1 MNIKKQ
7 LTMLFLLLVGVGTS
21 LMAQTAVTVG
31 SQVTD
36 AASLVSGKA
45 YLLQHQGNGNNTPWL
60 EDAGTYYN
68 CPNSAGN
75 CTLASVWYLIDN
87 GDDTWKLQNAYTGKY
102 WPKPVGNAN
111 LVGTDE
117 ANAGNWA
124 LNFSS
129 GVAAPTCN
137 GYRLNRNTP
146 YLVGWNSGSGS
157 VTQVKVYDVTV
168 PLSTAAAFS
177 EFTDKDISVSATE
190 AATVTTGTWYV
201 MKNRGR
207 NGYLYEDASKHT
219 LYNQAA
225 APGGLAVDN
234 AQFLVRLVSGT
245 DGKYYLQ
252 NGLGNYMGVIPQN
265 TSVPVTALREEL
277 ITVSKIN
284 GTDGHYYLQSASNSE
299 VLDCQD
305 NGYPVVG
312 WGTTVPTSTG
322 GNNDWAFY
330 PVELVEAWVPAISE
344 VYTFNCTT
352 SSNRGALVYNE
363 TMTNVGLVASAN
375 LDATNANHQWVI
387 VPTATEKQYYLYN
400 VGAGKFAIPTAIA
413 QGGGYPWVFSDN
425 AVAVV
430 FLTQSDGTK
439 RIKMAVNPVSG
450 NNQAVIGVNS
460 NNSTGPVFNY
470 NDAGSNFIL
479 TKVDG
484 VDHSAAATAAVSK
497 LIGSQTPLTSYPQA
511 SGWYAIQIKS
521 KNGSPTY
528 AGRFLQSSET
538 LYNGL
543 YPLTFT
549 GAIDVNPAVTD
560 PTFLTYINHTDWD
573 VNTWQMPDGRYLVK
587 NSSSKFPTPSATPGN
602 VMCGFDNGNYF
613 KVDGN
618 WFADPYNSNATYFV
632 GETTT
637 MRTAYNVYPVDLA
650 AAGLEAWQVV
660 CDAAPESALISCS
673 RSDVKGAISVYKGGF
688 FFLPAGVTP
697 ESTDFTLEGASG
709 VTVDAAAKT
718 IAFAYDPN
726 LAMVEGSITTAQG
739 WQTAGRGGEVMLLKV
754 DAAPFKDATN
764 VSLSVNL
771 KDGSDANISK
781 LTLYEASTN
790 SPEIYSTGTGAPT
803 KTQIDQVTVS
813 GSTATFNIG
822 NLTTGNHYYWIG
834 ATVKDDATLGAV
846 IDLAVT
852 GITYTCNSNETVLDL
867 TSVGDPAD
875 RGAMVFNTQSY
886 AFLPRDN
893 GSRVYR
899 IPAMVVADDG
909 SIVVACDKRYD
920 SHTDIGNGHIIDIV
934 IRRSTDGGKTWGEPV
949 VVAKGEGIVS
959 GDGTRCGYGDPSLIK
974 GNDGKIYCLFG
985 AGNIGYFYGL
995 NRICLSVS
1003 EDNGVTWSSSAA
1015 NPPADL
1021 VSTGKVT
1028 DHANNYGGSN
1038 VAYGLYDYFVT
1049 SGRGLCTSEGYLMGL
1064 LPAQA
1069 YTTAAKS
1076 SDAKTGNSH
1085 DYVFYS
1091 TDGGAT
1097 WHISEQPI
1105 FAGGDEAKVIQA
1117 NDGSLIASV
1126 RQGGN
1131 RGFNTAT
1138 YTKNEDGTLTFTL
1151 GTQYNNSQLNAGGYA
1166 NNQDIL
1172 YYQRETDEG
1181 KTDIIFHSMTV
1192 GQHAN
1197 FKLYYSTDKGTNWT
1211 EFLTVQTKGTR
1222 YVTMERSANGSLY
1235 LFFEDQSLNSAGG
1248 YTDYN
1253 HYPLNFVE
1261 ITHNQL
1267 AELIPELDEY
1277 QLPDYLGEATVNITN
1292 GFTGETSLGSWSG
1305 NTWTSNAGSGVA
1317 GLTMTLSNGTHDKFS
1332 NFNGR
1337 YNLAYHPATANT
1349 EATITLTAPE
1359 GYTITGYSMESGVYQ
1374 ASTYTLTTADGQII
1388 TPANL
1393 GGTYTPVSVTGLNT
1407 PSTVI
1412 GITTTNAGKW
1422 LSLANIRVTLAS
1434 KLALNVCGDASY
1446 ATLYLPVD
1454 AQTDGNTKAY
1464 YITTANNGFAQLIE
1478 TPNEGTDIPAFTAV
1492 VLIND
1497 QAEAATPIVKTSGL
1511 TSVVSQDD
1519 NLLKG
1524 TLVAKTL
1531 DLSDASPYY
1540 TLGKQSDKVGFYKMD
1555 DASFTLSANKAYL
1568 EVVGGTGSKGF
1579 IFTFDDITGIQ
1590 EFESPSVRKS
1600 ETYYTIDGRKMKGQP
1615 TAPGIY
1621 VTGKGKKVI
1630 VR

>member
-21 LMAQTAVTVG
+21 LMAQTAVTAG

-87 GDDTWKLQNAYTGKY
+87 GDNTWKLQNAYTGKY

-146 YLVGWNSGSGS
+146 YLVGWNSGSGF
-157 VTQVKVYDVTV
+157 VTQVKVYEVSV

-265 TSVPVTALREEL
+265 TTVPVTALREEL

-330 PVELVEAWVPAISE
+330 PVELVEAWVPTISE
-344 VYTFNCTT
+344 VYTFKCTT

-387 VPTATEKQYYLYN
+387 VPTVTEKQYYLYN

-484 VDHSAAATAAVSK
+484 VDQSAAATAAVNK

-650 AAGLEAWQVV
+650 TAGLKAWQVV

-673 RSDVKGAISVYKGGF
+673 RSDVKGASSVYKGGF

-709 VTVDAAAKT
+709 VTVDATAKT
-718 IAFAYDPN
+718 ITFAYDPN

-771 KDGSDANISK
+771 KDGSEANISK

-803 KTQIDQVTVS
+803 KNQIDQVTVS

-1131 RGFNTAT
+1131 RGFSTAT
-1138 YTKNEDGTLTFTL
+1138 YTKNEDGTLTFTV

-1261 ITHNQL
+1261 ITHDQL

-1374 ASTYTLTTADGQII
+1374 ASTYTLTTADGQTI

-1393 GGTYTPVSVTGLNT
+1393 GGTYTPIRVTGLNT
-1407 PSTVI
+1407 TSTVI
-1412 GITTTNAGKW
+1412 GVTTTNAGKW
-1422 LSLANIRVTLAS
+1422 LSLANISVTLAS

-1497 QAEAATPIVKTSGL
+1497 QAEAATSIVRTSGL

-1524 TLVAKTL
+1524 TLFAKTL

>member
-21 LMAQTAVTVG
+21 LMAQTAVTAG

-45 YLLQHQGNGNNTPWL
+45 YLLQHQGNGTNTPWL

-75 CTLASVWYLIDN
+75 RTLASVWYLIDN
-87 GDDTWKLQNAYTGKY
+87 GDGTWKLHNAYTGKY

-225 APGGLAVDN
+225 APGGSAVDN

-299 VLDCQD
+299 VLDCQE
-305 NGYPVVG
+305 NGHPVVG

-330 PVELVEAWVPAISE
+330 PVELVEAWVPTISE

-484 VDHSAAATAAVSK
+484 VDQSAAATAAVNK

-650 AAGLEAWQVV
+650 VAGMEAWQVV

-673 RSDVKGAISVYKGGF
+673 RSDVKGASSVYKGGF

-709 VTVDAAAKT
+709 VTVDATAKT

-764 VSLSVNL
+764 VSLSVNM
-771 KDGSDANISK
+771 KDGSESNISK

-1076 SDAKTGNSH
+1076 SDAKTSNSH
-1085 DYVFYS
+1085 DYIFYS

-1131 RGFNTAT
+1131 RGFSTAT
-1138 YTKNEDGTLTFTL
+1138 YTKNEDGTLTFTV

-1261 ITHNQL
+1261 ITHDQL

-1317 GLTMTLSNGTHDKFS
+1317 GLTMTLSSGTHDKFS

-1374 ASTYTLTTADGQII
+1374 ASTYTLTTADGQTI

-1412 GITTTNAGKW
+1412 GVTTTNAGKW

-1454 AQTDGNTKAY
+1454 AQTDGNTQAY

-1497 QAEAATPIVKTSGL
+1497 QAEAATSIVRTSGL

-1524 TLVAKTL
+1524 TLFANTL

-1590 EFESPSVRKS
+1590 EFESLSVRKS

>member
-21 LMAQTAVTVG
+21 LMAQTAVTAG

-111 LVGTDE
+111 LVGTNE

-146 YLVGWNSGSGS
+146 YLVGWNSGSGY

-168 PLSTAAAFS
+168 PRSTAAAFS

-265 TSVPVTALREEL
+265 TTVPVTALREEL

-299 VLDCQD
+299 VLDCQE
-305 NGYPVVG
+305 NGHPVVG

-330 PVELVEAWVPAISE
+330 PVELVEAWVPTISE
-344 VYTFNCTT
+344 VYTFKCTT

-484 VDHSAAATAAVSK
+484 VDQSAAATAAVNK

-650 AAGLEAWQVV
+650 AAGMEAWQVV
-660 CDAAPESALISCS
+660 CNAAPESALISCS
-673 RSDVKGAISVYKGGF
+673 RSDVKGASSVYKGGF

-709 VTVDAAAKT
+709 VTVDATAKT
-718 IAFAYDPN
+718 ITFAYDPN

-771 KDGSDANISK
+771 KDGSEANISK

-1131 RGFNTAT
+1131 RGFSTAT
-1138 YTKNEDGTLTFTL
+1138 YTKNEDGTLTFTV

-1261 ITHNQL
+1261 ITHDQL

-1292 GFTGETSLGSWSG
+1292 GLTGETSLGSWSG

-1374 ASTYTLTTADGQII
+1374 ASTYTLTTADGQTI

-1393 GGTYTPVSVTGLNT
+1393 GGTYTPISVTGLNT
-1407 PSTVI
+1407 TSTVI
-1412 GITTTNAGKW
+1412 GVTTTNAGKW
-1422 LSLANIRVTLAS
+1422 LSLANISVTLAS

-1497 QAEAATPIVKTSGL
+1497 QAEAATSIVRTSGL

-1524 TLVAKTL
+1524 TLFAKTL

>member
-21 LMAQTAVTVG
+21 LMAQTAVTAG

-87 GDDTWKLQNAYTGKY
+87 GDDTWKIQNAYTGKY

-146 YLVGWNSGSGS
+146 YLVGWNSGSGY

-265 TSVPVTALREEL
+265 TTVPVTALREEL

-299 VLDCQD
+299 VLDCQE
-305 NGYPVVG
+305 NGHPVVG

-330 PVELVEAWVPAISE
+330 PVELVEAWVPTISE

-484 VDHSAAATAAVSK
+484 VDHSVAATAAVSK

-521 KNGSPTY
+521 KSGSSTY

-650 AAGLEAWQVV
+650 AAGMEAWQVV

-673 RSDVKGAISVYKGGF
+673 RSDVKGASSVYKGGF

-709 VTVDAAAKT
+709 VTVDATAKT
-718 IAFAYDPN
+718 ITFAYDPN

-764 VSLSVNL
+764 VSLSVNM
-771 KDGSDANISK
+771 KDGSESNISK
-781 LTLYEASTN
+781 LTLYEANTN

-1085 DYVFYS
+1085 DYIFYS

-1131 RGFNTAT
+1131 RGFSTAT
-1138 YTKNEDGTLTFTL
+1138 YTKNEDGTLTFTV
-1151 GTQYNNSQLNAGGYA
+1151 GTQYNNSQLNASGYA

-1261 ITHNQL
+1261 ITHDQL

-1292 GFTGETSLGSWSG
+1292 GLTGETSLGSWSG

-1337 YNLAYHPATANT
+1337 YNLAYRPATANT

-1374 ASTYTLTTADGQII
+1374 ASTYTLTTADGQTI

-1393 GGTYTPVSVTGLNT
+1393 GGTYTPISVTGLNT
-1407 PSTVI
+1407 TSTVI
-1412 GITTTNAGKW
+1412 GVTTTNAGKW
-1422 LSLANIRVTLAS
+1422 LSLANISVTLAS

-1497 QAEAATPIVKTSGL
+1497 QAEAATSIVRTSGL

-1524 TLVAKTL
+1524 TLFAKTL

-1590 EFESPSVRKS
+1590 EFESLSVRKS
-1600 ETYYTIDGRKMKGQP
+1600 EIYYTIDGRKMKGQP

>member
-21 LMAQTAVTVG
+21 LMAQTAVTAG

-45 YLLQHQGNGNNTPWL
+45 YLLQHQGNGTNTPWL

-75 CTLASVWYLIDN
+75 RTLASVWYLIDN
-87 GDDTWKLQNAYTGKY
+87 GDGTWKLQNAYTGKY

-299 VLDCQD
+299 VLDCQE
-305 NGYPVVG
+305 NGHPVVG

-330 PVELVEAWVPAISE
+330 PVELVEAWVPTISE

-484 VDHSAAATAAVSK
+484 VDQSAAATAAVNK

-650 AAGLEAWQVV
+650 VAGMEAWQVV

-673 RSDVKGAISVYKGGF
+673 RSDVKGASSVYKGGF

-709 VTVDAAAKT
+709 VTVDATAKT
-718 IAFAYDPN
+718 ITFAYDPN

-771 KDGSDANISK
+771 KDGSESNISK

-1076 SDAKTGNSH
+1076 SDAKTSNSH
-1085 DYVFYS
+1085 DYIFYS

-1131 RGFNTAT
+1131 RGFSTAT
-1138 YTKNEDGTLTFTL
+1138 YTKNEDGTLTFTV

-1261 ITHNQL
+1261 ITHDQL

-1317 GLTMTLSNGTHDKFS
+1317 GLTMTLSSGTHDKFS

-1374 ASTYTLTTADGQII
+1374 ASTYTLTTADGQTI

-1412 GITTTNAGKW
+1412 GVTTTNAGKW

-1497 QAEAATPIVKTSGL
+1497 QAEAATSIVRTSGL

-1524 TLVAKTL
+1524 TLFANTL

>member
-21 LMAQTAVTVG
+21 LMAQTAVTAG

-87 GDDTWKLQNAYTGKY
+87 GDNTWKLQNAYTGKY

-111 LVGTDE
+111 LVGTNE

-157 VTQVKVYDVTV
+157 VTQVKIYEVTV

-265 TSVPVTALREEL
+265 TTVPVTALREEL

-299 VLDCQD
+299 VLDCQE
-305 NGYPVVG
+305 NGHPVVG

-330 PVELVEAWVPAISE
+330 PVELVEAWVPTISE
-344 VYTFNCTT
+344 VYTFKCIT

-363 TMTNVGLVASAN
+363 TMTNIGLVASAN

-484 VDHSAAATAAVSK
+484 VDQSAAATAAVNK

-650 AAGLEAWQVV
+650 AAGMEAWQVV

-673 RSDVKGAISVYKGGF
+673 RSDVKGASSVYKGGF

-709 VTVDAAAKT
+709 VTVDATAKT
-718 IAFAYDPN
+718 ITFAYDPN

-764 VSLSVNL
+764 VSLSVNM
-771 KDGSDANISK
+771 KDGSEANISK

-1138 YTKNEDGTLTFTL
+1138 YIKNEDGTLTFTL

-1261 ITHNQL
+1261 ITHDQL

-1292 GFTGETSLGSWSG
+1292 GLTGETSLGSWSG

-1374 ASTYTLTTADGQII
+1374 ASTYTLTTADGQTI

-1393 GGTYTPVSVTGLNT
+1393 GGTYTSISVTGLNT
-1407 PSTVI
+1407 TSTVI
-1412 GITTTNAGKW
+1412 GVTTTNAGKW
-1422 LSLANIRVTLAS
+1422 LSLANISVTLAS

-1497 QAEAATPIVKTSGL
+1497 QAEAATSIVRTSGL
-1511 TSVVSQDD
+1511 TSVLSQND

-1524 TLVAKTL
+1524 TLFAKTL

>member
-21 LMAQTAVTVG
+21 LMAQTAVTAG

-87 GDDTWKLQNAYTGKY
+87 GDDTWKIQNAYTGKY

-146 YLVGWNSGSGS
+146 YLVGWNSGSGY

-265 TSVPVTALREEL
+265 TTVPVTALREEL

-299 VLDCQD
+299 VLDCQE
-305 NGYPVVG
+305 NGHPVVG

-330 PVELVEAWVPAISE
+330 PVELVEAWVPTISE

-484 VDHSAAATAAVSK
+484 VDHSVAATAAVSK

-521 KNGSPTY
+521 KSGSSTY

-650 AAGLEAWQVV
+650 AAGMEAWQVV

-673 RSDVKGAISVYKGGF
+673 RSDVKGASSVYKGGF

-709 VTVDAAAKT
+709 VTVDATAKT
-718 IAFAYDPN
+718 ITFAYDPN

-764 VSLSVNL
+764 VSLSVNM
-771 KDGSDANISK
+771 KDGSESNISK
-781 LTLYEASTN
+781 LTLYEANTN

-1261 ITHNQL
+1261 ITHDQL

-1292 GFTGETSLGSWSG
+1292 GLTGETSLGSWSG

-1337 YNLAYHPATANT
+1337 YNLAYRPATANT

-1374 ASTYTLTTADGQII
+1374 ASTYTLTTADGQTI

-1393 GGTYTPVSVTGLNT
+1393 GGTYTPISVTGLNT
-1407 PSTVI
+1407 TSTVI
-1412 GITTTNAGKW
+1412 GVTTTNAGKW
-1422 LSLANIRVTLAS
+1422 LSLANISVTLAS

-1524 TLVAKTL
+1524 TLFAKTL

-1590 EFESPSVRKS
+1590 EFESLSVRKS
-1600 ETYYTIDGRKMKGQP
+1600 EIYYTIDGRKMKGQP

>member
-21 LMAQTAVTVG
+21 LMAQTAVTAG

-117 ANAGNWA
+117 VNAGNWA

-299 VLDCQD
+299 VLDCQE

-330 PVELVEAWVPAISE
+330 PVELVEAWVPTISE

-484 VDHSAAATAAVSK
+484 VDHSAAATAAVNK

-650 AAGLEAWQVV
+650 AAGMEAWQVV
-660 CDAAPESALISCS
+660 CNAAPESALISCS
-673 RSDVKGAISVYKGGF
+673 RSDVKGASSVYKGGF

-709 VTVDAAAKT
+709 VTVDATAKT
-718 IAFAYDPN
+718 ITFAYDPN

-771 KDGSDANISK
+771 KDGSESNISK

-822 NLTTGNHYYWIG
+822 SLTTGNHYYWIG

-867 TSVGDPAD
+867 TSVGDPVD

-1131 RGFNTAT
+1131 RGFSTAT
-1138 YTKNEDGTLTFTL
+1138 YTKNEDGTLTFTV

-1261 ITHNQL
+1261 ITHDQL

-1374 ASTYTLTTADGQII
+1374 ASTYTLTTADGQTI

-1393 GGTYTPVSVTGLNT
+1393 GGTYTPISVTGLNT
-1407 PSTVI
+1407 TSTVI
-1412 GITTTNAGKW
+1412 GVTTTNAGKW
-1422 LSLANIRVTLAS
+1422 LSLANIRVTLTS

>member
-21 LMAQTAVTVG
+21 LKAQTAVTAG

-87 GDDTWKLQNAYTGKY
+87 GDNTWKLQNAYTGKY

-330 PVELVEAWVPAISE
+330 PVEFVEAWVPTISE
-344 VYTFNCTT
+344 VYTFKCTT

-484 VDHSAAATAAVSK
+484 VDQSTAATAAVSK

-549 GAIDVNPAVTD
+549 GAIGVNPAVTD

-587 NSSSKFPTPSATPGN
+587 NSSSKFPTPSATSGN

-650 AAGLEAWQVV
+650 AAGMEAWQVV

-673 RSDVKGAISVYKGGF
+673 RSDVKGASSVYKGGF

-709 VTVDAAAKT
+709 VTVDATAKT
-718 IAFAYDPN
+718 ITFAYDPN

-771 KDGSDANISK
+771 KDGSESNISK

-1131 RGFNTAT
+1131 RGFSTAT
-1138 YTKNEDGTLTFTL
+1138 YTKNEDGTLTFTV

-1261 ITHNQL
+1261 ITHDQL
-1267 AELIPELDEY
+1267 AELIPVLDEY

-1292 GFTGETSLGSWSG
+1292 GLTGETSLGSWSG

-1374 ASTYTLTTADGQII
+1374 ASTYTLTTADGQTI

-1407 PSTVI
+1407 TSTVI
-1412 GITTTNAGKW
+1412 GVTTTNAGKW

-1497 QAEAATPIVKTSGL
+1497 QAEAATSIVRTSGL

-1524 TLVAKTL
+1524 TLFAKTL

-1579 IFTFDDITGIQ
+1579 MFTFDDITGIQ

>member
-21 LMAQTAVTVG
+21 LKAQTAVTAG

-87 GDDTWKLQNAYTGKY
+87 GDNTWKLQNAYTGKY

-265 TSVPVTALREEL
+265 TTVPVTALREEL

-330 PVELVEAWVPAISE
+330 PVEFVEAWVPTISE
-344 VYTFNCTT
+344 VYTFKCTT

-484 VDHSAAATAAVSK
+484 VDQSTAATAAVSK

-549 GAIDVNPAVTD
+549 GAIGVNPAVTD

-587 NSSSKFPTPSATPGN
+587 NSSSKFPTPSATSGN

-650 AAGLEAWQVV
+650 AAGMEAWQVV

-673 RSDVKGAISVYKGGF
+673 RSDVKGASSVYKGGF

-709 VTVDAAAKT
+709 VTVDATAKT
-718 IAFAYDPN
+718 ITFAYDPN

-771 KDGSDANISK
+771 KDGSESNISK

-1131 RGFNTAT
+1131 RGFSTAT
-1138 YTKNEDGTLTFTL
+1138 YTKNEDGTLTFTV

-1261 ITHNQL
+1261 ITHDQL
-1267 AELIPELDEY
+1267 AELIPVLDEY

-1292 GFTGETSLGSWSG
+1292 GLTGETSLGSWSG

-1374 ASTYTLTTADGQII
+1374 ASTYTLTTADGQTI

-1407 PSTVI
+1407 TSTVI
-1412 GITTTNAGKW
+1412 GVTTTNAGKW

-1497 QAEAATPIVKTSGL
+1497 QAEAATSIVRTSGL

-1524 TLVAKTL
+1524 TLFAKTL

-1579 IFTFDDITGIQ
+1579 MFTFDDITGIQ

>member
-7 LTMLFLLLVGVGTS
+7 LTMLFLLLVGVGMS
-21 LMAQTAVTVG
+21 LMAQTAVTAG

-538 LYNGL
+538 LYNSL

>member
-21 LMAQTAVTVG
+21 LMAQTAVTAG

-111 LVGTDE
+111 LVGTNE

-146 YLVGWNSGSGS
+146 YLVGWNSGSGF
-157 VTQVKVYDVTV
+157 VTQVKVYEVSV

-265 TSVPVTALREEL
+265 TTVPVTALREEL

-299 VLDCQD
+299 VLDCQE
-305 NGYPVVG
+305 NGHPVVG

-330 PVELVEAWVPAISE
+330 PVELVEAWVPTISE
-344 VYTFNCTT
+344 VYTFKCTT

-375 LDATNANHQWVI
+375 LDANNANHQWVI

-484 VDHSAAATAAVSK
+484 GDHSVAATAAVNK

-650 AAGLEAWQVV
+650 AAGMEAWQVV
-660 CDAAPESALISCS
+660 CNAAPESALISCS
-673 RSDVKGAISVYKGGF
+673 RSDVKGASSVYKGGF

-709 VTVDAAAKT
+709 VTVDATAKT
-718 IAFAYDPN
+718 ITFAYDPN

-771 KDGSDANISK
+771 KDGSEANISK

-1131 RGFNTAT
+1131 RGFSTAT
-1138 YTKNEDGTLTFTL
+1138 YTKNEDGTLTFTV

-1261 ITHNQL
+1261 ITHDQL

-1292 GFTGETSLGSWSG
+1292 GLTGETSLGSWSG

-1374 ASTYTLTTADGQII
+1374 ASTYTLTTADGQTI

-1393 GGTYTPVSVTGLNT
+1393 GGTYTPISVTGLNT
-1407 PSTVI
+1407 TSTVI
-1412 GITTTNAGKW
+1412 GVTTTNAGKW

-1497 QAEAATPIVKTSGL
+1497 QAEAATSIVRTSGL

-1524 TLVAKTL
+1524 TLFAKTL